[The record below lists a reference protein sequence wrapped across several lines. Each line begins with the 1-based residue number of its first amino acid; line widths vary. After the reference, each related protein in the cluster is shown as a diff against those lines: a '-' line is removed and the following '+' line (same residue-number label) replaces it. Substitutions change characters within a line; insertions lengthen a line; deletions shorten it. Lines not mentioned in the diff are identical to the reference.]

1 MPKRRKVGNL
11 LALAILALLAAG
23 KPMHPYEMASVLRRT
38 GKEHDMKIKWGSLY
52 TVVQN
57 LEKHDLI
64 KATGSDR
71 DGRRPERTSYAI
83 TGAGR
88 AELTD
93 WMSELLSVP
102 EPEQSRF
109 VAALSVLGVISPD
122 EVPVLLS
129 QRLQRLEASIAA
141 ARTAVDEAART
152 VPWLFLIESDYE
164 LAIRQ
169 AEADWVRALLAQ
181 FAEGTLPGVAL
192 WREYHKTG
200 QLPDELMAQLLGQEE
215 PPAD

>member
-1 MPKRRKVGNL
+1 MAKRRKVGNL

-122 EVPVLLS
+122 EVPVLLG
-129 QRLQRLEASIAA
+129 QRLQRLEAGIAGM
-141 ARTAVDEAART
+141 RTAVDEAART

-164 LAIRQ
+164 LAMRQ

-181 FAEGTLPGVAL
+181 FAEGTLPGIAL

-215 PPAD
+215 PPAG

>member
-1 MPKRRKVGNL
+1 MAKRRKVGNL

-141 ARTAVDEAART
+141 SRTAVDEAAKT

-164 LAIRQ
+164 LAIQQ

-181 FAEGTLPGVAL
+181 FAEGTLPGIAL

-200 QLPDELMAQLLGQEE
+200 QLPDELMAKLLGQEE

>member
-1 MPKRRKVGNL
+1 MAKRRKVGNL

-102 EPEQSRF
+102 EPEQTRF

-122 EVPVLLS
+122 EVPVLLG
-129 QRLQRLEASIAA
+129 QRLQRLEAGIAGM
-141 ARTAVDEAART
+141 RTAVDEAART

-164 LAIRQ
+164 LAMRQ

-181 FAEGTLPGVAL
+181 FAEGTLPGIAL

-215 PPAD
+215 PPAG

>member
-1 MPKRRKVGNL
+1 MAKRRKVGNL

-64 KATGSDR
+64 QATGSDR

-83 TGAGR
+83 TGTGR

-102 EPEQSRF
+102 EPEQTSF

-122 EVPVLLS
+122 EVPVLLG
-129 QRLQRLEASIAA
+129 QRLERLEASIAG
-141 ARTAVDEAART
+141 ARAAVDQAAKT

-164 LAIRQ
+164 LAMRQ

-181 FAEGTLPGVAL
+181 FAEGTLPGIAL